1 MSRTR
6 TKPVPHANHSSP
18 SASASPR
25 ATAPTPPP
33 GRPLGRFAELHLH
46 LGGAV
51 LPNILHAY
59 LRRVEHPL
67 LKRYPRVELLER
79 YFTRPRRSLDEY
91 VHMHTL
97 VERVQRLDAIPY
109 FVKRLIRGA
118 VLFDNLAYMELR
130 HCPWFR
136 TDRTLSDADRLRQME
151 DVVDAIVTAARNATT
166 QYPLIFRQ
174 ILCMHSTLPAAINR
188 RIMEL
193 AAARVPE
200 VVAIDLAGPD
210 RLYAGAMGDIIP
222 LFRAARAR
230 RLHTTAHLFET
241 PQGSAREIEKLLPHL
256 DRIGHG
262 IQIPL
267 RRPTLLRSLARRK
280 QCLEICPTSYIR
292 TGTLTTSTEL
302 RAVFRRCFDA
312 GVPVTI
318 CTDNAGLHS
327 VRLPHEYESLLVN
340 DVVSFEEMAACHQ
353 ASFSHAF
360 AWSGPA
366 PQL

>member
-1 MSRTR
+1 M
-6 TKPVPHANHSSP
+6 
-18 SASASPR
+18 
-25 ATAPTPPP
+25 
-33 GRPLGRFAELHLH
+33 
-46 LGGAV
+46 GGAV

-67 LKRYPRVELLER
+67 LKRYPRVESLER

-91 VHMHTL
+91 VNMHAL

-109 FVKRLIRGA
+109 FVQRLVRGA

-136 TDRTLSDADRLRQME
+136 TDRSLSESERLRQMD
-151 DVVDAIVTAARNATT
+151 DVVDAIATAATDAAAH
-166 QYPLIFRQ
+166 YPLMFRQ
-174 ILCMHSTLPAAINR
+174 ILCMHSKLAPAINR

-193 AAARVPE
+193 AAARLPD

-210 RLYAGAMGDIIP
+210 RLYAGAVQDIVP

-230 RLHTTAHLFET
+230 GLRTTAHLFET
-241 PQGSAREIEKLLPHL
+241 PQGSSTGIEKLLPHL

-267 RRPTLLRSLARRK
+267 RRRSLLRGLARRN
-280 QCLEICPTSYIR
+280 QCLEICPTSYVR
-292 TGTLTTSTEL
+292 TGTLTSSAEL
-302 RAVFRRCFDA
+302 RTVFRRCFDA

-340 DVVSFEEMAACHQ
+340 DVISFAEMAACHR
-353 ASFSHAF
+353 ASFAHAF
-360 AWSGPA
+360 AWAGPV
-366 PQL
+366 PEL